1 MALGQHAAGVL
12 CPSSAEVG
20 LKAWMQPTIQPH
32 PWVVARFLPERG
44 ELRIN
49 QRQKK

>member
-1 MALGQHAAGVL
+1 
-12 CPSSAEVG
+12 
-20 LKAWMQPTIQPH
+20 MQPAIESH

-49 QRQKK
+49 VIKTIKTP